1 VKCPACEHGD
11 VQLIPASETMLR
23 VLVHE
28 RYPTSYPAAVAACN
42 RCEYA
47 ASIVETATR
56 GTVVEEM
63 R

>member
-1 VKCPACEHGD
+1 MQCPQCGGT
-11 VQLIPASETMLR
+11 VQLIPAAETLLR

-47 ASIVETATR
+47 ASITR
-56 GTVVEEM
+56 TQLRGVVVEEM

>member
-1 VKCPACEHGD
+1 MKCPACEHGD
-11 VQLIPASETMLR
+11 VQLIPAAESGLR
-23 VLVHE
+23 VLVQE

-42 RCEYA
+42 RCDYA

-56 GTVVEEM
+56 GVVVEEM